1 MDCKEIQPV
10 HSEGDQSWV
19 HGILHARIPEWPGP
33 PCLPW
38 CPGLYPTHPGMALAH
53 LSRVRIASALVLC
66 LQETLGTLKLLLVAE
81 PGPGMGPSHGAQ
93 QRLCLSQI
101 TCTPSLLFPVW
112 ALQPGVDGG
121 LSPGTPAA
129 SHRPQTKTE
138 AAHRVHHRIPLSHR
152 GSEGSGR
159 GHSSCPGGRG
169 CPGTREGTTLC

>member
-1 MDCKEIQPV
+1 M
-10 HSEGDQSWV
+10 
-19 HGILHARIPEWPGP
+19 
-33 PCLPW
+33 
-38 CPGLYPTHPGMALAH
+38 LA
-53 LSRVRIASALVLC
+53 
-66 LQETLGTLKLLLVAE
+66 EPMAE

-138 AAHRVHHRIPLSHR
+138 AAHRAHRKAPLSHR

-159 GHSSCPGGRG
+159 GHRVSEKDRAVRDRDGERHERRGQRGREVHRPTKEKHRDAKRG
-169 CPGTREGTTLC
+169 RDRKGPEVGTDLRASPSHTHTHPHAPHPRPLGRLEPHSGSLRPSHVLWG